1 VPLSGARAKARIGSL
16 TISGPGRLRRGKAYA
31 LKARVT
37 NSGDVTAK
45 GSRLIVSGRGLG
57 ASVPAGSIPAK
68 AAKTVRVRLK
78 PKKTGRLKAAFKVTS
93 NNAGGRTVRK
103 NLVVTR

>member
-1 VPLSGARAKARIGSL
+1 VVPSGTSCSNTGNAAAIGVRL
-16 TISGPGRLRRGKAYA
+16 T
-31 LKARVT
+31 
-37 NSGDVTAK
+37 
-45 GSRLIVSGRGLG
+45 VSGRGLG